1 MSGRQAGQKA
11 DQERTDDERMES
23 ETATPATPASGE
35 GRPGVTVREARE
47 EDGDALFNL
56 YLEAL
61 REHPDA
67 FAADHRQ
74 TAGDR
79 LIWVRR
85 LRRNL
90 EEETGTIC
98 LAIHGETLVGMS
110 GIYRRSLARMQHVA
124 TIWGMYVRPNWRGRG
139 VGGRLLQANVAWA
152 QQNGVRVVRLAVVA
166 GNTAA
171 IRCYAENGFT
181 VYGVEPEAL
190 RHGDAYHDELLM
202 ARRLV

>member
-1 MSGRQAGQKA
+1 MEKEPTTPETPPSKEALSGVTIRQA
-11 DQERTDDERMES
+11 T
-23 ETATPATPASGE
+23 
-35 GRPGVTVREARE
+35 E

-61 REHPDA
+61 RTHPDA

-85 LRRNL
+85 LKRNL
-90 EEETGTIC
+90 DEGTGAIC
-98 LAIHGETLVGMS
+98 LAAHGETFVGMS
-110 GIYRRSLARMQHVA
+110 GVYRRSLARMRHVA
-124 TIWGMYVRPNWRGRG
+124 TIWGMFVRPAWRGHG
-139 VGGRLLQANVAWA
+139 IGSRLLQANVQWA
-152 QQNGVRVVRLAVVA
+152 QDNGVRIVRLAVVA
-166 GNTAA
+166 GNTSA
-171 IRCYAENGFT
+171 IRCYVENGFT

-190 RHGDAYHDELLM
+190 RHGDDYYDELLM

>member
-1 MSGRQAGQKA
+1 MQK
-11 DQERTDDERMES
+11 EPTR
-23 ETATPATPASGE
+23 PE
-35 GRPGVTVREARE
+35 GAPSDKEVSGVTIREATE

-61 REHPDA
+61 RKHPDA

-90 EEETGTIC
+90 EKGTGTVC
-98 LAIHGETLVGMS
+98 LAAHGETFVGMS
-110 GIYRRSLARMQHVA
+110 GVYRRSLARMQHVA
-124 TIWGMYVRPNWRGRG
+124 TIWGMYVRPAWRGRG
-139 VGGRLLQANVAWA
+139 LGSRLLRANVDWA
-152 QQNGVRVVRLAVVA
+152 QQSGVRVVRLAVVA

-171 IRCYAENGFT
+171 IRCYAENGFV

-190 RHGDAYHDELLM
+190 RYGNAYYDELLM

>member
-1 MSGRQAGQKA
+1 MK
-11 DQERTDDERMES
+11 DERIEK
-23 ETATPATPASGE
+23 TPHTPATPPADEELSG
-35 GRPGVTVREARE
+35 VIIREATE

-90 EEETGTIC
+90 EEGTGTIC
-98 LAIHGETLVGMS
+98 LAAHGETFVGMS
-110 GIYRRSLARMQHVA
+110 GVYRRSLARMRHVA
-124 TIWGMYVRPNWRGRG
+124 TIWGMYVRPTWRSQGLG
-139 VGGRLLQANVAWA
+139 SRLFQANGEWA
-152 QQNGVRVVRLAVVA
+152 QENDVHMVRLAVVA

-171 IRCYAENGFT
+171 IRCYAENGFI

-190 RHGDAYHDELLM
+190 RHGDEYYDELLM
-202 ARRLV
+202 ARRLD

>member
-1 MSGRQAGQKA
+1 
-11 DQERTDDERMES
+11 MEN
-23 ETATPATPASGE
+23 EPTTPATPPTDEALSGVVI
-35 GRPGVTVREARE
+35 RQATE

-61 REHPDA
+61 RAHPDA

-85 LRRNL
+85 LQRNL
-90 EEETGTIC
+90 KEETGTIC
-98 LAIHGETLVGMS
+98 LAAHGETFVGMS
-110 GIYRRSLARMQHVA
+110 GVYRRSLARMRHVA
-124 TIWGMYVRPNWRGRG
+124 TIWGMFVRPAWRGQG
-139 VGGRLLQANVAWA
+139 IGSRLLQANVKWA
-152 QQNGVRVVRLAVVA
+152 QDNGVRIVRLAVVA
-166 GNTAA
+166 GNAAA
-171 IRCYAENGFT
+171 IRCYVENGFT

-190 RHGDAYHDELLM
+190 RHGDIYHDELLM

>member
-1 MSGRQAGQKA
+1 
-11 DQERTDDERMES
+11 MEH
-23 ETATPATPASGE
+23 EATAPATPPADEEASG
-35 GRPGVTVREARE
+35 VAIREATE
-47 EDGDALFNL
+47 EDGVALFNL

-90 EEETGTIC
+90 EEGTGTIC
-98 LAIHGETLVGMS
+98 LAAHGETFVGMS

-124 TIWGMYVRPNWRGRG
+124 TIWGMYVRPAWRGQG
-139 VGGRLLQANVAWA
+139 VGSRLLQANVRWA
-152 QQNGVRVVRLAVVA
+152 QENGVRIVRLAVVA

-171 IRCYAENGFT
+171 IRCYAENDFV

-190 RHGDAYHDELLM
+190 RHGDVYYDELLM

>member
-1 MSGRQAGQKA
+1 MTTNQPIRNQKSMN
-11 DQERTDDERMES
+11 DERMENGQ
-23 ETATPATPASGE
+23 TTPAASSADE
-35 GRPGVTVREARE
+35 EVSGVIIRDATE

-90 EEETGTIC
+90 EEGTGTIC
-98 LAIHGETLVGMS
+98 LAAHGETLVGMS
-110 GIYRRSLARMQHVA
+110 GVYRRSLARMRHVA
-124 TIWGMYVRPNWRGRG
+124 TIWGMYVRPAWRSQGLG
-139 VGGRLLQANVAWA
+139 SRLLQANVEWA
-152 QQNGVRVVRLAVVA
+152 QENGVRMVRLAVVA

-171 IRCYAENGFT
+171 IRCYAENGFV

-190 RHGDAYHDELLM
+190 RYGDKYYDELLM
-202 ARRLV
+202 ARRLE

>member
-1 MSGRQAGQKA
+1 MNDARMQKEPTRPERAPSGEEASGITIRQA
-11 DQERTDDERMES
+11 T
-23 ETATPATPASGE
+23 
-35 GRPGVTVREARE
+35 E
-47 EDGDALFNL
+47 EDGDDLFNL

-98 LAIHGETLVGMS
+98 LAADGERIVGMS
-110 GIYRRSLARMQHVA
+110 GVYRRSLARMRHVA
-124 TIWGMYVRPNWRGRG
+124 TIWGMYVRPAWRGRG
-139 VGGRLLQANVAWA
+139 LGSRLLQANVGWA

-171 IRCYAENGFT
+171 IRCYAENGFV

-190 RHGDAYHDELLM
+190 RYGDAYYDELLM
-202 ARRLV
+202 ARRLVH

>member
-1 MSGRQAGQKA
+1 
-11 DQERTDDERMES
+11 MEN
-23 ETATPATPASGE
+23 EATTPAAASSKKA
-35 GRPGVTVREARE
+35 PSGVTVREATE
-47 EDGDALFNL
+47 EDGDALFIL

-61 REHPDA
+61 RKHPDA
-67 FAADHRQ
+67 FAADHRR

-90 EEETGTIC
+90 EEGTGTIC
-98 LAIHGETLVGMS
+98 LAAHGETFVGMS
-110 GIYRRSLARMQHVA
+110 GVYRRSLARMQHVA
-124 TIWGMYVRPNWRGRG
+124 TIWGMYVRPAWRGAG
-139 VGGRLLQANVAWA
+139 IGTRLLQANVTWA
-152 QQNGVRVVRLAVVA
+152 QENGVRLVRLAVVA

-171 IRCYAENGFT
+171 IRCYAENGFA

-190 RHGDAYHDELLM
+190 RYGDAYHDELLM